1 VKQDATHVSPHVLR
15 ALEAVTAGKPAGPHL
30 HAFLSSLRDE
40 WGLDEAGLLVLGADG
55 WARARAWD
63 GSLPSDGGGL
73 RTLWVA
79 DELNLQVLTEL
90 SLRRIA
96 VYPAGPH
103 GLLVL
108 GRRDDGPLPPP
119 IFEPL
124 ISAVLLAELGTAA
137 RQALPVIA
145 AAAAASDERELLR
158 TVDGALEQRFSDG
171 DEHVCDVPGTGFEL
185 VAHATTAAEREL
197 IEGVAG
203 IVAISLGRVSAAV

>member
-30 HAFLSSLRDE
+30 HAFLRSLRDE

-73 RTLWVA
+73 RALWVA
-79 DELNLQVLTEL
+79 DELDLRVLTGL

-96 VYPAGPH
+96 VFPAGAH

-108 GRRDDGPLPPP
+108 GRRDEGPLPAPM
-119 IFEPL
+119 FEPL
-124 ISAVLLAELGTAA
+124 ISAVLLAELGAAA

-145 AAAAASDERELLR
+145 AAAAADDERQLMR
-158 TVDGALEQRFSDG
+158 TVDAALEQRFNDG
-171 DEHVCDVPGTGFEL
+171 AEHVCDVPGTDFEL
-185 VAHATTAAEREL
+185 VAHASNAAEREL
-197 IEGVAG
+197 IDGVAG
-203 IVAISLGRVSAAV
+203 IVAISLGRVAAAI